1 LGEDFSIYLERN
13 EVKNLF
19 NWITSTAWDETQ
31 KWIYGEMVKFLGNF
45 FMQMNN
51 MGADLF
57 ELSWI
62 KAIVLFF
69 SYFGWA
75 LYITGLV
82 VAVFDT
88 AIQAQT
94 GRGDIKG
101 TALNFIKGFFAVC
114 LFTTVPIELYKTC
127 ISMQGIL
134 TDGLSG
140 LLQTKTMNINELAN
154 NALSINSLVTPSL
167 YNIFLVIAL
176 GYCIIKIFFANI
188 KRGGILLIQISVGSL
203 YMFSVPRGYMDGF
216 VGWCKQVI
224 ALCLTAFLQTTIL
237 IAGLITWQSNFLLGI
252 GLMLSAAEVER
263 IAGMFGLDT
272 SVKGNMMGAV
282 YATQSI
288 VNITKS
294 IASKVS

>member
-1 LGEDFSIYLERN
+1 MKSLL
-13 EVKNLF
+13 
-19 NWITSTAWDETQ
+19 NWVTSKAWEETQ
-31 KWIYGEMVKFLGNF
+31 NWIYGEMLKFLGDF
-45 FMQMNN
+45 FTQMNN
-51 MGADLF
+51 MGTDIF

-75 LYITGLV
+75 LYATGLV

-94 GRGDIKG
+94 GRADIRG

-114 LFTTVPIELYKTC
+114 LFTSMPIELYKAC
-127 ISMQGIL
+127 ISLQGKL
-134 TDGLSG
+134 TNGLAG
-140 LLQTKTMNINELAN
+140 LLQTKTLNIVDLAN
-154 NALSINSLVTPSL
+154 SALSANLLALSSLF
-167 YNIFLVIAL
+167 NIFLIIAL
-176 GYCIIKIFFANI
+176 GYCVIKIFFANI
-188 KRGGILLIQISVGSL
+188 KRGGILLIQITVGSL

-216 VGWCKQVI
+216 AGWCKQVI

-237 IAGLITWQSNFLLGI
+237 VAGLITWQSNFLLGI
-252 GLMLSAAEVER
+252 GLMLSASEVER

-272 SVKGNMMGAV
+272 SVKGNMMSVVYGA
-282 YATQSI
+282 QSV

-294 IASKVS
+294 IAAKVK

>member
-1 LGEDFSIYLERN
+1 LL
-13 EVKNLF
+13 
-19 NWITSTAWDETQ
+19 NWVTSKAWEETQ
-31 KWIYGEMVKFLGNF
+31 NWIYGEMLKFLGDF
-45 FMQMNN
+45 FTQMNN
-51 MGADLF
+51 MGTDIF

-75 LYITGLV
+75 LYATGLV

-94 GRGDIKG
+94 GRADIRG

-114 LFTTVPIELYKTC
+114 LFTSMPIELYKAC
-127 ISMQGIL
+127 ISLQGKL
-134 TDGLSG
+134 TNGLAG
-140 LLQTKTMNINELAN
+140 LLQTKTLNIVDLAN
-154 NALSINSLVTPSL
+154 SALSANLLALSSLF
-167 YNIFLVIAL
+167 NIFLIIAL
-176 GYCIIKIFFANI
+176 GYCVIKIFFANI
-188 KRGGILLIQISVGSL
+188 KRGGILLIQITVGSL

-216 VGWCKQVI
+216 AGWCKQVI

-237 IAGLITWQSNFLLGI
+237 VAGLITWQSNFLLGI
-252 GLMLSAAEVER
+252 GLMLSASEVER

-272 SVKGNMMGAV
+272 SVKGNMMSVVYGA
-282 YATQSI
+282 QSV

-294 IASKVS
+294 IAAKVK

>member
-1 LGEDFSIYLERN
+1 ML
-13 EVKNLF
+13 
-19 NWITSTAWDETQ
+19 NWVTSKAWEETQ
-31 KWIYGEMVKFLGNF
+31 NWIYGEMLKFLGDF
-45 FMQMNN
+45 FTQMNN
-51 MGADLF
+51 MGTDIF

-75 LYITGLV
+75 LYATGLV

-94 GRGDIKG
+94 GRADIRG

-114 LFTTVPIELYKTC
+114 LFTSMPIELYKAC
-127 ISMQGIL
+127 ISLQGKL
-134 TDGLSG
+134 TNGLAG
-140 LLQTKTMNINELAN
+140 LLQTKTLNIVDLAN
-154 NALSINSLVTPSL
+154 SALSANLLALSSLF
-167 YNIFLVIAL
+167 NIFLIIAL
-176 GYCIIKIFFANI
+176 GYCVIKIFFANI
-188 KRGGILLIQISVGSL
+188 KRGGILLIQITVGSL

-216 VGWCKQVI
+216 AGWCKQVI

-237 IAGLITWQSNFLLGI
+237 VAGLITWQSNFLLGI
-252 GLMLSAAEVER
+252 GLMLSASEVER

-272 SVKGNMMGAV
+272 SVKGNMMSVVYGA
-282 YATQSI
+282 QSV

-294 IASKVS
+294 IAAKVK

>member
-1 LGEDFSIYLERN
+1 
-13 EVKNLF
+13 LF
-19 NWITSTAWDETQ
+19 TWVTSNAWDETQ
-31 KWIYGEMVKFLGNF
+31 KWIYSQMVIFLGNF
-45 FMQMNN
+45 FAQMNN

-101 TALNFIKGFFAVC
+101 TALNFTKGFFAVN

-127 ISMQGIL
+127 ISMQGSF
-134 TDGLSG
+134 TDGLAG
-140 LLQTKTMNINELAN
+140 LLQTKNMSITELAN
-154 NALSINSLVTPSL
+154 SALSLNTLVTPSV

-203 YMFSVPRGYMDGF
+203 FMFSVPRGYIDGF
-216 VGWCKQVI
+216 TGWCKQVI

-237 IAGLITWQSNFLLGI
+237 IVGLITWQSNFLLGI

>member
-1 LGEDFSIYLERN
+1 
-13 EVKNLF
+13 VKSLL
-19 NWITSTAWDETQ
+19 NWVTSKAWEETQ
-31 KWIYGEMVKFLGNF
+31 NWIYGEMLKFLGDF
-45 FMQMNN
+45 FTQMNN
-51 MGADLF
+51 MGTDIF

-75 LYITGLV
+75 LYATGLV

-94 GRGDIKG
+94 GRADIRG

-114 LFTTVPIELYKTC
+114 LFTSVPIELYKAC
-127 ISMQGIL
+127 ISLQGKL
-134 TDGLSG
+134 TNGLAG
-140 LLQTKTMNINELAN
+140 LLQTKTLNIVDLAN
-154 NALSINSLVTPSL
+154 SALSANLLALSSLF
-167 YNIFLVIAL
+167 NIFLIIAL
-176 GYCIIKIFFANI
+176 GYCVIKIFFANI
-188 KRGGILLIQISVGSL
+188 KRGGILLIQITVGSL

-216 VGWCKQVI
+216 AGWCKQVI

-237 IAGLITWQSNFLLGI
+237 VAGLITWQSNFLLGI
-252 GLMLSAAEVER
+252 GLMLSASEVER

-272 SVKGNMMGAV
+272 SVKGNMMSVVYGA
-282 YATQSI
+282 QSV

-294 IASKVS
+294 IAAKVK

>member
-1 LGEDFSIYLERN
+1 
-13 EVKNLF
+13 VKNLL
-19 NWITSTAWDETQ
+19 NWVTSKAWEETQ
-31 KWIYGEMVKFLGNF
+31 NWIYGEMLKFLGDF
-45 FMQMNN
+45 FTQMNN
-51 MGADLF
+51 MGTDIF

-75 LYITGLV
+75 LYATGLV

-94 GRGDIKG
+94 GRADIRG

-114 LFTTVPIELYKTC
+114 LFTSVPIELYKAC
-127 ISMQGIL
+127 ISLQGKL
-134 TDGLSG
+134 TNGLAG
-140 LLQTKTMNINELAN
+140 LLQTKTLNIVDLAN
-154 NALSINSLVTPSL
+154 SALSANLLALSSLF
-167 YNIFLVIAL
+167 NIFLIIAL
-176 GYCIIKIFFANI
+176 GYCVIKIFFANI
-188 KRGGILLIQISVGSL
+188 KRGGILLIQITVGSL

-216 VGWCKQVI
+216 AGWCKQVI

-237 IAGLITWQSNFLLGI
+237 VAGLITWQSNFLLGI
-252 GLMLSAAEVER
+252 GLMLSASEVER

-272 SVKGNMMGAV
+272 SVKGNMMSVVYGA
-282 YATQSI
+282 QSV

-294 IASKVS
+294 IAAKVK

>member
-1 LGEDFSIYLERN
+1 
-13 EVKNLF
+13 VKSLL
-19 NWITSTAWDETQ
+19 NWVTSKAWEETQ
-31 KWIYGEMVKFLGNF
+31 NWIYGEMLKFLGDF
-45 FMQMNN
+45 FTQMNN
-51 MGADLF
+51 MGTDIF

-75 LYITGLV
+75 LYATGLV

-94 GRGDIKG
+94 GRADIRG

-114 LFTTVPIELYKTC
+114 LFTSMPIELYKAC
-127 ISMQGIL
+127 ISLQGKL
-134 TDGLSG
+134 TNGLAG
-140 LLQTKTMNINELAN
+140 LLQTKTLNIVDLAN
-154 NALSINSLVTPSL
+154 SALSANLLALSSLF
-167 YNIFLVIAL
+167 NIFLIIAL
-176 GYCIIKIFFANI
+176 GYCVIKIFFANI
-188 KRGGILLIQISVGSL
+188 KRGGILLIQITVGSL

-216 VGWCKQVI
+216 AGWCKQVI

-237 IAGLITWQSNFLLGI
+237 VAGLITWQSNFLLGI
-252 GLMLSAAEVER
+252 GLMLSASEVER

-272 SVKGNMMGAV
+272 SVKGNMMSVVYGA
-282 YATQSI
+282 QSV

-294 IASKVS
+294 IAAKVK